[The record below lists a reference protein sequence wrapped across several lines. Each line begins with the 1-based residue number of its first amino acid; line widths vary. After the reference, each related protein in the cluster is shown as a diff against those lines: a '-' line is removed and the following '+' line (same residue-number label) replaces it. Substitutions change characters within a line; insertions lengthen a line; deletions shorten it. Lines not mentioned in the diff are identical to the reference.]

1 LHAPESI
8 THLSG
13 VDPKRIGKAAV
24 ARKYLRDILD
34 ERDQAGAFGWTLCNY
49 PTEEQARHAGLSL
62 REYADQI
69 IRACF
74 LNRASPVSQWQ
85 NVFKNATS
93 IKKWLNSMK
102 VNFYHIE
109 SANTDLKITTRGK
122 KKIGS
127 VFPAITFR
135 ALKYFYHRT
144 GEEPAEYTLQISPRF
159 EAEIMWKA

>member
-1 LHAPESI
+1 MHAPESI

-122 KKIGS
+122 KKMDRY
-127 VFPAITFR
+127 FR
-135 ALKYFYHRT
+135 
-144 GEEPAEYTLQISPRF
+144 P
-159 EAEIMWKA
+159 